1 VGDVRALTIAEQ
13 WFGVGVGVGVGIEA
27 FAIVTIGAGIG
38 CGLYLNGDV
47 VEGDP
52 DLTMSGAAALAH
64 SGHAGAVAAFERAGS
79 SIGMALAAVVNL
91 VGSEVVLLAGEGV
104 ADYDL
109 YESRVREVFSEHV
122 FGAAAQCRIVTQSHT
137 FDDCA
142 RGAAGSSIRATV
154 RGGLV
159 LRA

>member
-1 VGDVRALTIAEQ
+1 MFQ
-13 WFGVGVGVGVGIEA
+13 
-27 FAIVTIGAGIG
+27 AG
-38 CGLYLNGDV
+38 
-47 VEGDP
+47 
-52 DLTMSGAAALAH
+52 ALAH

-79 SIGMALAAVVNL
+79 SIGMALAAMVNL
-91 VGSEVVLLAGEGV
+91 VGPKVVLLAGEGV

-137 FDDCA
+137 FDDWA
-142 RGAAGSSIRATV
+142 RGAAASSIRATV

-159 LRA
+159 LGA